1 MEEKHRNGPAF
12 LRASRAQAGSTVG
25 DLSALHQVLAK
36 QQGDSKKLAKTKKKL
51 FRAVKVFSFD
61 IFEQLYT

>member
-12 LRASRAQAGSTVG
+12 LRASGAQAGSTVG

-36 QQGDSKKLAKTKKKL
+36 QQGDSKKLAKKKKKNCSGL
-51 FRAVKVFSFD
+51 
-61 IFEQLYT
+61 